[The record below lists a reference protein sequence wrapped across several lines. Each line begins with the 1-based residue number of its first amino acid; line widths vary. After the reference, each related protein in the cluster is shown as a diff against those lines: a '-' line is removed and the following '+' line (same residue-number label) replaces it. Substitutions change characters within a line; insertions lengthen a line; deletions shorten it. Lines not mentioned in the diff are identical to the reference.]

1 LTKYSNYPGEYDLS
15 THLPTRIIAA
25 KATSFLFVGTH
36 VEISNIL
43 GCPVLR
49 GGGKP
54 ETFFERGDAA
64 TPVSFAHVDFL
75 DKESIAYCYIK
86 YEYFDELLGDNN
98 MPSQRD
104 LQPTVNPRCRT
115 DLDHFLV

>member
-1 LTKYSNYPGEYDLS
+1 M
-15 THLPTRIIAA
+15 

-36 VEISNIL
+36 VGIYNIL

-49 GGGKP
+49 GGCKP
-54 ETFFERGDAA
+54 ETLFERGDAA

-86 YEYFDELLGDNN
+86 YKYFDDNN
-98 MPSQRD
+98 VPSQRD

>member
-1 LTKYSNYPGEYDLS
+1 M
-15 THLPTRIIAA
+15 
-25 KATSFLFVGTH
+25 
-36 VEISNIL
+36 
-43 GCPVLR
+43 LR

-64 TPVSFAHVDFL
+64 TPVSFAQVDFL
-75 DKESIAYCYIK
+75 DKESLAYCYIK
-86 YEYFDELLGDNN
+86 YQYFDELLGENN

-104 LQPTVNPRCRT
+104 LQPTVHPRGRT